1 MEQVRTARR
10 SASHGSLNRSY
21 AVDVCYRP
29 RVGPSRTFSRPLR
42 SVNENASLLASPGPL
57 ESMLKTTTETGDI
70 GLFSIKP
77 VRPPATFHGPHRAR
91 PIWSDTSLGGAT
103 VSDGFDTFSLRDD
116 RRRLPSYRDTAS
128 EIISMYASDSQRSVS
143 SSLSPPFDEL
153 GQRSYSMTTCSSR
166 LLPHQKSSGTME
178 SQSSGGLLQRPRSPF
193 PYPTRLKRP
202 GVRPSSPAVTE
213 NGGVDYSRMVEI
225 DRISRRTVHGSYKPT
240 YPQRGRRPA
249 PGLARLGHNRSGLS
263 SSNCDAVYGSQ
274 YPHSFPASAPAAWGG
289 RFRSRLDSGTS
300 EHSLRTASLT
310 SIVDMYQPTSCAP
323 RAPRNYPRPQ
333 PSGSFYYDYSE
344 DFDSISESPPVLVG
358 PLAPVPTR
366 AASMRRPRVLEDGCD
381 VRFHGPTAH
390 RFPVLHEISTT
401 GEQCCHLPNSED
413 KGDLEELF
421 CGSCSRYDGPGQP
434 FLGSTTQLGSLELPD
449 YEANEAVVIAQH
461 PSLQQDRAPES
472 CAGGRVGSDSPTTST
487 DEKAGADSSSCH
499 EVETKVL
506 GKTVVRIEQTVVL
519 RGEETEA
526 STPTDS
532 PNLVDY
538 ETYRNNARK
547 LAASSPGVSSQTV
560 DIYRSLP
567 LSWAKKESVSS
578 TSSGHRRRSKYYS
591 IEPGLSDLASL
602 VQHLER
608 AANTTSQD
616 DSATPHSPVNSP
628 MQASPD
634 ASSDDP
640 AREESFQGPQIKDG
654 TEDNDDNLAPAM
666 SRPQTPILAPHPISP
681 VRELRLQNSVPQL
694 MKALPPLP
702 GSSTRSESYI
712 LRMPFDRLDLPARFS
727 PLDLS
732 KIWTP
737 QSMLTEP
744 SVTNRARDDRNRVY
758 RKPDVNEGDVKADS
772 ESNTEKRIPTPGAPS
787 PTASNSSSGQDTSQP
802 DRDEASSQTAISDG
816 GEDHK
821 ATKPRNG
828 KLKLKVSRG
837 ALAKSQMEAGG
848 IRRTTIPEQIGGWR
862 EASAGPRRLV
872 TRGDCSTSSMIKL
885 SENVSICHME
895 DFETCEHEN
904 AFIGSS
910 APSPPA
916 AALSFCETGGHLDD
930 YIVAAQESV
939 VLVNQV
945 SPVEVRSSFSDES
958 AASGRPPR
966 GLRKRLSDLRVRL
979 AESRLRIAEEPMP
992 ETVTSKEME
1001 HVGIGF
1007 AVLPTAS
1014 LVDGNKIQLPSRIP
1028 ARLDDG
1034 LPLHHRGFR
1043 GRMSKWM
1050 KTARQA
1056 IMAACTGLRKRG

>member
-91 PIWSDTSLGGAT
+91 PIWGDTSLGGAT

-128 EIISMYASDSQRSVS
+128 EIISMYASDSQRSVT

-166 LLPHQKSSGTME
+166 PLPHQKSSGTME

-213 NGGVDYSRMVEI
+213 NGGVDYSRM
-225 DRISRRTVHGSYKPT
+225 
-240 YPQRGRRPA
+240 RGRRPA
-249 PGLARLGHNRSGLS
+249 PGLARLGHKRSGLS
-263 SSNCDAVYGSQ
+263 SSDCDAVYGSQ
-274 YPHSFPASAPAAWGG
+274 YPHSLSASAPAAWGG

-310 SIVDMYQPTSCAP
+310 SIVDMYQPTSCAL
-323 RAPRNYPRPQ
+323 RAPRHYPRPQ

-344 DFDSISESPPVLVG
+344 DFDSISERPPVLVG

-381 VRFHGPTAH
+381 VR
-390 RFPVLHEISTT
+390 
-401 GEQCCHLPNSED
+401 EQCCHLPNSED
-413 KGDLEELF
+413 KVDLEELF
-421 CGSCSRYDGPGQP
+421 CGSCSCYGGPGQP

-449 YEANEAVVIAQH
+449 YGANEAVVIAQH
-461 PSLQQDRAPES
+461 PPLQQDRTPES
-472 CAGGRVGSDSPTTST
+472 CASGRVGSDYPTNST

-526 STPTDS
+526 SSPTDS

-538 ETYRNNARK
+538 ETYRNNARR

-578 TSSGHRRRSKYYS
+578 TSSSHRRRSKYYS

-602 VQHLER
+602 VQHLDR
-608 AANTTSQD
+608 AANTASQE

-628 MQASPD
+628 EQASPD
-634 ASSDDP
+634 ASSGDP
-640 AREESFQGPQIKDG
+640 AREESCQGPQIKDD
-654 TEDNDDNLAPAM
+654 TEDNDDAGGEGDSGARGHKRNPAVTKISTSQLISVVNQNLAPAM

-702 GSSTRSESYI
+702 GGSTRSESYI

-737 QSMLTEP
+737 QSMLTKP
-744 SVTNRARDDRNRVY
+744 SVTN
-758 RKPDVNEGDVKADS
+758 
-772 ESNTEKRIPTPGAPS
+772 
-787 PTASNSSSGQDTSQP
+787 TSQP
-802 DRDEASSQTAISDG
+802 DRDEASSQIAISYG

-821 ATKPRNG
+821 ATKSGSG

-837 ALAKSQMEAGG
+837 ALAKSQIEAGG
-848 IRRTTIPEQIGGWR
+848 IKRTTIPEQIEGWR
-862 EASAGPRRLV
+862 EASAGPRRPA
-872 TRGDCSTSSMIKL
+872 TRGDCNTSSMINL
-885 SENVSICHME
+885 SENGSICHME
-895 DFETCEHEN
+895 DFET
-904 AFIGSS
+904 S

-916 AALSFCETGGHLDD
+916 VALSFCETGGHLDD
-930 YIVAAQESV
+930 YI
-939 VLVNQV
+939 V

-1001 HVGIGF
+1001 HVGIDF
-1007 AVLPTAS
+1007 AILPTAS
-1014 LVDGNKIQLPSRIP
+1014 LVDGDKIQLPSRIP

-1056 IMAACTGLRKRG
+1056 IMAACTGSRKRG